1 MAARG
6 ILACAGV
13 LLLGCSASAGSRVAT
28 ANEDEAR
35 SALAA
40 EGAAGTPAPSDDEG
54 AADGGSFYEPDPRGS
69 VSAVLR
75 RDAPNMRYVR
85 LGRDACEAELRKRGI
100 AFERV
105 GLAPGVLAPV
115 RLRGP
120 LRGVTFRSELPPA
133 ERAKSA
139 LEIFDCRLVLALD
152 DFAALLAARDVVEVV
167 HLSAFRTKAQGGCTP
182 KYAGKQHCAALAVD
196 LATFKKKDGSSL
208 VVDRDFHGKIGL
220 RTCTTTVRSQPRGR
234 AAAELWGF
242 VCDAADRALFHVL
255 LTPNFNAQHKNHF
268 HVELTP
274 DAGWMLVK

>member
-152 DFAALLAARDVVEVV
+152 DFAKILSRHDIVEVV
-167 HLSAFRTKAQGGCTP
+167 HLSVYRPASKKAKLKNGAGRRHGG
-182 KYAGKQHCAALAVD
+182 ALAIDAAL
-196 LATFKKKDGSSL
+196 FKTSDGRTLDVKK
-208 VVDRDFHGKIGL
+208 DFHGAIGA
-220 RTCTTTVRSQPRGR
+220 RTCPPPAS
-234 AAAELWGF
+234 ASELRRIA
-242 VCDAADRALFHVL
+242 CEASEARLFNVL
-255 LTPNFNAQHKNHF
+255 LTPDYNWAHRNHF
-268 HVELTP
+268 HLEVT
-274 DAGWMLVK
+274 ANARWFFVR

>member
-1 MAARG
+1 M
-6 ILACAGV
+6 
-13 LLLGCSASAGSRVAT
+13 LLLGCSASTGNHVAT

-35 SALAA
+35 SAL
-40 EGAAGTPAPSDDEG
+40 EGETAPSPRPPSDDAPAG
-54 AADGGSFYEPDPRGS
+54 NGPFYEPDPGGQP
-69 VSAVLR
+69 SAVLR

-85 LGRDACEAELRKRGI
+85 LDRAACETELGKRKI
-100 AFERV
+100 AFERAAV
-105 GLAPGVLAPV
+105 APGVLAPV

-120 LRGVTFRSELPPA
+120 LHGVTFHSELSQA
-133 ERAKSA
+133 ERAMSTI
-139 LEIFDCRLVLALD
+139 EIFDCRLVLALD

-182 KYAGKQHCAALAVD
+182 KYSGKQHCAALAVD
-196 LATFKKKDGSSL
+196 LATFKKKDGSTL

-220 RTCTTTVRSQPRGR
+220 RTCLSAVRNQPRPR
-234 AAAELWGF
+234 PATELWGF
-242 VCDAADRALFHVL
+242 VCDAADRALFHVM